1 MPELKVFGKQRKS
14 LICFEIAASREI
26 CEIRVPVCYCQ
37 AFSRL
42 LVSLHAKQLCFRAAI
57 LGETTKVRM
66 RQGTMRNRVR
76 FRVCGFV
83 VAASSD
89 SFQEVPRR
97 HSGLLQPIC
106 SV

>member
-1 MPELKVFGKQRKS
+1 MPELKMFRKRRKS

-26 CEIRVPVCYCQ
+26 CEIRVSLCYCQ
-37 AFSRL
+37 PFSRL
-42 LVSLHAKQLCFRAAI
+42 LVSLHANQLRFGVAI
-57 LGETTKVRM
+57 LGETTEVRM
-66 RQGTMRNRVR
+66 RQGPMRNRVR

-97 HSGLLQPIC
+97 HCGQLQPIC